1 MLHSTTQRVDR
12 SDLIKHHLQGHSR
25 PRQANVTSPWK
36 QSPTRSRWTE
46 TRRDGT
52 PRQTNRTEPKQ
63 RRLEKQSSP
72 TRSGQTDG
80 HGQVNTDR
88 STRTGN
94 MQLYHNT
101 GAVQRYEDAH
111 FLTGFTFWDCC
122 PTSGEMKVRIMTLR
136 LTRRV
141 RVHHRHHGSLLP
153 RPTFPT
159 ITVKL
164 GLVFFN
170 LHLAEASGTSVSRR
184 PDTRRWYVQMR
195 NAWRRFQLQDQG
207 ALKVEQSSL
216 A

>member
-72 TRSGQTDG
+72 TRSEQTDG

-111 FLTGFTFWDCC
+111 LSD
-122 PTSGEMKVRIMTLR
+122 RI
-136 LTRRV
+136 
-141 RVHHRHHGSLLP
+141 H
-153 RPTFPT
+153 
-159 ITVKL
+159 IL
-164 GLVFFN
+164 GLLSNFRGDEGQNHDLETNSEGPGSSPSPWFSPPQANFSNNHRKVGACFF
-170 LHLAEASGTSVSRR
+170 
-184 PDTRRWYVQMR
+184 
-195 NAWRRFQLQDQG
+195 
-207 ALKVEQSSL
+207 
-216 A
+216 